1 MSPLLIVMAQGEG
14 SNPCS
19 KVADDYTERQSDSL
33 WGFSQVYSRL
43 VCAMVSRQRGR
54 VSEHLAH
61 STGQEVFL
69 FSEYCGLWTGTGT
82 AEVSS
87 HKACP
92 CAVCCRMEA
101 WSWNSNRILE
111 VLWKTLAGF
120 VQNDEA
126 NVWEENDIRRELGKT
141 HEKKSVA
148 VRERTHCKVFLWVPP
163 AHVRL
168 ARKAA
173 WWCR

>member
-1 MSPLLIVMAQGEG
+1 
-14 SNPCS
+14 
-19 KVADDYTERQSDSL
+19 
-33 WGFSQVYSRL
+33 
-43 VCAMVSRQRGR
+43 MVSRQRGR

-111 VLWKTLAGF
+111 VLWKTLAWFCTEWWGKCL
-120 VQNDEA
+120 
-126 NVWEENDIRRELGKT
+126 RREWHKKRAGKDT
-141 HEKKSVA
+141 RKKKVWLSENQLIAKSSCGFRLHMWGRPGRLRGGAGRRGTCCFNLPDFIEKLNRSIKNGD
-148 VRERTHCKVFLWVPP
+148 VFI
-163 AHVRL
+163 
-168 ARKAA
+168 
-173 WWCR
+173 